1 MRDFDR
7 KFLFVTGKGGVGKST
22 ISVALARALAARGR
36 RVLLALCEP
45 GPSAHLLGVARVGTQ
60 IQSIAGGL
68 SAVVL
73 EPNVAV
79 REYGELVLPNVLAS
93 ALVGNRYSRTFLAA
107 VPGLNPWAM
116 LGKAWYHTTE
126 QESGR
131 TRFDHV
137 VFDGPATGHALQML
151 RVPKVITLAT
161 APGVLKRDAE
171 SAWAMLTDPKQA
183 KIVVVTVPELS
194 PVQETLELTTELAA
208 MGLGQAEIVL
218 NGSGERVFDAQAA
231 SEFAQL
237 DLSALSEAGRAV
249 ATVARERIESEALE
263 QRLEAELS
271 VRLGHAPTVLP
282 WLDAPDSPAGIAAL
296 GQHFAGTAAP

>member
-22 ISVALARALAARGR
+22 IAVALAQSLASRGR
-36 RVLLALCEP
+36 NVLLALCEP
-45 GPSAHLLGVARVGTQ
+45 GASAHMLGVSSVGTQ
-60 IQSIAGGL
+60 IHKVASHL
-68 SAVVL
+68 WAVLL

-79 REYGELVLPNVLAS
+79 REYGELVLPNVLAG

-126 QESGR
+126 QEGGVA
-131 TRFDHV
+131 RFDHV

-171 SAWAMLTDPKQA
+171 RAWAMLSDPTQSRA
-183 KIVVVTVPELS
+183 VVVTVPEVL
-194 PVQETLELTTELAA
+194 PVLETLELMGELE
-208 MGLGQAEIVL
+208 GLGLGLPEVVL
-218 NGSGERVFDAQAA
+218 NGSTQRLFGAEATREVEGLDPSTLPDTARVA
-231 SEFAQL
+231 L
-237 DLSALSEAGRAV
+237 DIV
-249 ATVARERIESEALE
+249 RERIRTESSEHE
-263 QRLEAELS
+263 LEAKLTE
-271 VRLGHAPTVLP
+271 RLGHPPVVLP
-282 WLDAPDSPAGIAAL
+282 WLDTDDAPVAIQTLAR
-296 GQHFAGTAAP
+296 HFASAS